1 MLPEICCWIKASKF
15 IANQISIFL
24 AFAPKSM
31 TSFHRGNI
39 LSAWARAR
47 VKTLDFQRGK
57 RRAGKRKTGID
68 VLAYLASAYFQFIPG
83 KEPEPKVDAAE
94 KLPLASSTPV
104 RRCCRGERT
113 C

>member
-1 MLPEICCWIKASKF
+1 MLHEIDCSIEASKF
-15 IANQISIFL
+15 IGNQISIFM
-24 AFAPKSM
+24 AFAPRSM

-39 LSAWARAR
+39 LSASARTR

-57 RRAGKRKTGID
+57 RRAGKRKTGIN
-68 VLAYLASAYFQFIPG
+68 VLAYLASAYFLFLPA

-94 KLPLASSTPV
+94 KLHLAPSTPV